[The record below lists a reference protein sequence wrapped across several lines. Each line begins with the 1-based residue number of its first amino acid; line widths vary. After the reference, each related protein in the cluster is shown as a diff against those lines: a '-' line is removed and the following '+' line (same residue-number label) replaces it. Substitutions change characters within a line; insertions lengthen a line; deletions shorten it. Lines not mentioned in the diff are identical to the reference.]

1 MWRYLEVQPI
11 SQHLK
16 ISIFYLLHKLAK
28 IEKSSLEQDSDIP
41 VLNIC
46 VNWEK
51 SKYNLTPKLENLNF

>member
-46 VNWEK
+46 VNREK